1 VLKRHCD
8 DAGRNY
14 DEIIKSIGTAVHLV
28 ESAGSAEQETAL
40 ARGNQS
46 YEEYAENTIVGTP
59 EQVKERL
66 QPYVDIGID
75 YFIVSIP
82 RNAYD
87 TISQDRFAREVAPLF
102 R

>member
-1 VLKRHCD
+1 
-8 DAGRNY
+8 
-14 DEIIKSIGTAVHLV
+14 
-28 ESAGSAEQETAL
+28 
-40 ARGNQS
+40 
-46 YEEYAENTIVGTP
+46 VGTP

-66 QPYVDIGID
+66 QPYVDAGID

-87 TISQDRFAREVAPLF
+87 TALQDRFAREVAPLF